1 MTDFF
6 CRFTESAEEVTMKLI
21 EKKVDLE
28 LEHERQVSNV
38 PTQHI
43 KILELKK
50 KIIYTSSYIF
60 INHRLI
66 KV

>member
-43 KILELKK
+43 KILELKRT
-50 KIIYTSSYIF
+50 ISYILHHTF
-60 INHRLI
+60 LSTID
-66 KV
+66 

>member
-21 EKKVDLE
+21 ERKVDLE

-38 PTQHI
+38 PTHHI
-43 KILELKK
+43 KILELNNF
-50 KIIYTSSYIF
+50 IYSSSHIF
-60 INHRLI
+60 INPRLI